1 MNFTGKKANT
11 YRSLVV
17 TFRPRSHIQR
27 TPFLRPNRLSCVGK
41 RIPSGSRAPML
52 TIRRARRADL
62 PLLDTLEKEFDRDL
76 RLIVLKQTPR
86 LKMYLRRTPELNRI
100 IAKRFR
106 KRVRSKKAIVLIAE
120 VDSTAVG
127 FSTIS
132 IETNRGLLPRR
143 FGHIGYLFVSRQ
155 YRGQRI
161 SSRMLKELLS
171 WLGKRRI
178 RHVGLSVLADHRHAR
193 AIYKRW
199 EFREHGLFMWKL
211 H

>member
-1 MNFTGKKANT
+1 
-11 YRSLVV
+11 
-17 TFRPRSHIQR
+17 
-27 TPFLRPNRLSCVGK
+27 
-41 RIPSGSRAPML
+41 ML
-52 TIRRARRADL
+52 TIRRARWADL

-76 RLIVLKQTPR
+76 RHIVLKQTPR

-106 KRVRSKKAIVLIAE
+106 KWVRSKKAIVLIAE

-132 IETNRGLLPRR
+132 IETNRGLLPKR
-143 FGHIGYLFVSRQ
+143 FGYIGYLFVSRH

-161 SSRMLKELLS
+161 GSRMLKELVS

-178 RHVGLSVLADHRHAR
+178 RHVGLSVFADNRHAR

-199 EFREHGLFMWKL
+199 GFGDHGLFMWKL
-211 H
+211 R

>member
-1 MNFTGKKANT
+1 
-11 YRSLVV
+11 
-17 TFRPRSHIQR
+17 
-27 TPFLRPNRLSCVGK
+27 
-41 RIPSGSRAPML
+41 ML
-52 TIRRARRADL
+52 TIRRARLADL

-76 RLIVLKQTPR
+76 EHIVLKQTPR

-106 KRVRSKKAIVLIAE
+106 KWVRSKKAIVLIAE

-143 FGHIGYLFVSRQ
+143 FGFIGYLFVSRQ

-161 SSRMLKELLS
+161 SSRMLKDLMS
-171 WLGKRRI
+171 WLDKRRI
-178 RHVGLSVLADHRHAR
+178 GHVGLSVFADNRRAR
-193 AIYKRW
+193 AIYRKW
-199 EFREHGLFMWKL
+199 GFRDHGLFMWKL

>member
-1 MNFTGKKANT
+1 
-11 YRSLVV
+11 
-17 TFRPRSHIQR
+17 
-27 TPFLRPNRLSCVGK
+27 
-41 RIPSGSRAPML
+41 ML

-100 IAKRFR
+100 IAKRFQ
-106 KRVRSKKAIVLIAE
+106 KWVRSKKAIVLIAE

-143 FGHIGYLFVSRQ
+143 FGYIGYLFVNRKH
-155 YRGQRI
+155 RGQRI

-171 WLGKRRI
+171 GLGKRRI
-178 RHVGLSVLADHRHAR
+178 RHIGLSVFADNTHAR
-193 AIYKRW
+193 AIYQRW
-199 EFREHGLFMWKL
+199 GFRDHGLFMWKL

>member
-1 MNFTGKKANT
+1 
-11 YRSLVV
+11 
-17 TFRPRSHIQR
+17 
-27 TPFLRPNRLSCVGK
+27 
-41 RIPSGSRAPML
+41 ML
-52 TIRRARRADL
+52 TVRRAKLADL

-76 RLIVLKQTPR
+76 QHIVLKQTPR

-106 KRVRSKKAIVLIAE
+106 KWVRSKKAIVLIAA

-143 FGHIGYLFVSRQ
+143 FGFIGYLFVSRQ

-161 SSRMLKELLS
+161 SSRMLKELIS

-178 RHVGLSVLADHRHAR
+178 GHVGLSVFADNRHAR
-193 AIYKRW
+193 AIYRKW
-199 EFREHGLFMWKL
+199 GFRDHGLFMWKL

>member
-1 MNFTGKKANT
+1 
-11 YRSLVV
+11 
-17 TFRPRSHIQR
+17 
-27 TPFLRPNRLSCVGK
+27 
-41 RIPSGSRAPML
+41 
-52 TIRRARRADL
+52 
-62 PLLDTLEKEFDRDL
+62 
-76 RLIVLKQTPR
+76 
-86 LKMYLRRTPELNRI
+86 MYLRRTPELNRI

-143 FGHIGYLFVSRQ
+143 FGYIGYLFVSRQ

-178 RHVGLSVLADHRHAR
+178 RHAGFQSWQITDMQGLSTKDGDSVNTAFYVETALR
-193 AIYKRW
+193 
-199 EFREHGLFMWKL
+199 
-211 H
+211 